1 MAPSKN
7 PASVYLQYSLMFNAV
22 CLMIIIYMVFQFRKY
37 MNKAKEIAK
46 SSEERNSVASA
57 KYKTI
62 GDSDI

>member
-7 PASVYLQYSLMFNAV
+7 PASTYLQYSLMFNAV

-46 SSEERNSVASA
+46 NSEERSSVVSA

>member
-1 MAPSKN
+1 
-7 PASVYLQYSLMFNAV
+7 
-22 CLMIIIYMVFQFRKY
+22 

-46 SSEERNSVASA
+46 SSEERSSVVSA